1 MQFLGLALA
10 TAIAS
15 WLNFVLLLKALGRRT
30 GQSFRWHALEPYLR
44 IGLASVLMGGVSA
57 AAFHAS
63 ASVAGNRTQLSLAT
77 NLGVAIAAGIIG
89 AAAASVLTKVVVWVG
104 GFVGGAYV
112 GVIAWQTLMGAAPG
126 FPWIPVVIGGIAGIL
141 VAKFLFES
149 VLVIVSSAAGAA
161 LLVHTFQVG
170 ETVGFILL
178 ILFTA
183 IGIIVQGRLW
193 PGASSKAPKQ
203 EKEQEEKKES

>member
-1 MQFLGLALA
+1 MSAVTLGSLVAGLLLLLVGRKAFWFFLGLIGFAVA
-10 TAIAS
+10 VAFI
-15 WLNFVLLLKALGRRT
+15 
-30 GQSFRWHALEPYLR
+30 PR
-44 IGLASVLMGGVSA
+44 IVPDIDPQTRMI
-57 AAFHAS
+57 
-63 ASVAGNRTQLSLAT
+63 VA
-77 NLGVAIAAGIIG
+77 VVAGIIG
-89 AAAASVLTKVVVWVG
+89 AAAASVLTKVAVWVG

-149 VLVIVSSAAGAA
+149 VLIIVSSAAGAA
-161 LLVHTFQVG
+161 LLVFTFQVG
-170 ETVGFILL
+170 ETIGFILL

-193 PGASSKAPKQ
+193 PGATSKAPEQ
-203 EKEQEEKKES
+203 EKEQEENRES